1 MKINDFIRNLINRL
15 KKKSNNIPLLESPKN
30 LYKDIIRTEE
40 IETIISNMPQNLSQI
55 EKAYYIYIELGK
67 IVKENPEFV
76 FSEVQGKYE
85 HYNDKIDDNYNGIC
99 KSISELYVGILK
111 DKRIGISADL
121 FKQYPQS
128 GIGHIDTILN
138 IDGKHYI
145 TNLIGDLSRI
155 KTSRRINQF
164 GFDLDRDTGDEND
177 NAANR
182 EYLYRLEQYYGKMS
196 SLNRGEIEQ
205 LDTKVGY
212 SFFIPKIQQN
222 QRGIYT
228 EDTLKLL
235 KNDFQNPEVFKKYV
249 LNDEDIPQ
257 EEWLKYKIGYIFR
270 NITKYTNFRGKSGIL
285 EFTQY
290 YMKVLD
296 KTLSEEEMKRINS
309 YIATFGDDISN
320 PISMIDIKPMNQ
332 DDNKNKGDILFV
344 CCENNKIHV
353 RKDID
358 SIREILG
365 KTENDLFKII
375 RVMEIADNKGQEER

>member
-1 MKINDFIRNLINRL
+1 MKINDFIRNLINRF

-30 LYKDIIRTEE
+30 LYKDIIKTEE

-67 IVKENPEFV
+67 IVKENPQFV

-85 HYNDKIDDNYNGIC
+85 HYNDKIDDNYYGIC
-99 KSISELYVGILK
+99 KSISELYVGILR

-128 GIGHIDTILN
+128 GIGHIDAILN

-164 GFDLDRDTGDEND
+164 GFDLDRDTGDENE
-177 NAANR
+177 NAENR
-182 EYLYRLEQYYGKMS
+182 EYLYRLEKYYGKMS
-196 SLNRGEIEQ
+196 SLNRQEIEQ
-205 LDTKVGY
+205 LDTKLGY

-235 KNDFQNPEVFKKYV
+235 KNDFQNPEIFKKYV
-249 LNDEDIPQ
+249 LDDKDIPE
-257 EEWLKYKIGYIFR
+257 EEWLKYKIGYIFK
-270 NITKYTNFRGKSGIL
+270 NIAKYTDFRGKSGIL

-290 YMKVLD
+290 YMKVLS
-296 KTLSEEEMKRINS
+296 KTLSDEEIKRITT
-309 YIATFGDDISN
+309 YIAAFGGDLSN
-320 PISMIDIKPMNQ
+320 PISIIDIKPMNQ
-332 DDNKNKGDILFV
+332 EDDKNKGDMLFI
-344 CCENNKIHV
+344 CCKNNKIHV
-353 RKDID
+353 RKYID
-358 SIREILG
+358 NIREILG

-375 RVMEIADNKGQEER
+375 RVMEIVDNKEKEER